1 MLNMEVVTPRLHCG
15 ITAQFQTMVT
25 NWHFSLPNKSTSAIF
40 GVLGCENWCWM
51 FCLHYE
57 TCFAVTV
64 VGQQISS

>member
-40 GVLGCENWCWM
+40 GVLGCENGVG
-51 FCLHYE
+51 
-57 TCFAVTV
+57 CFVCIMKLAL
-64 VGQQISS
+64 Q